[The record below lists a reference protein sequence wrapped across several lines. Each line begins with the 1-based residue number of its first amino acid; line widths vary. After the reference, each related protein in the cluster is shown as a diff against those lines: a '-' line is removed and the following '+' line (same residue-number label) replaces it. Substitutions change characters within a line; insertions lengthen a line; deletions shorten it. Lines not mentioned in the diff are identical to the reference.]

1 VLPPPGMAL
10 SCQPGSGHLPG
21 PGKMDQIEAKSGFM
35 LIGRKKDAHRGLY
48 RDFDKARQPI

>member
-1 VLPPPGMAL
+1 MAL
-10 SCQPGSGHLPG
+10 SCQPGPGHLPG

-35 LIGRKKDAHRGLY
+35 LIGRRKDAHRGLY